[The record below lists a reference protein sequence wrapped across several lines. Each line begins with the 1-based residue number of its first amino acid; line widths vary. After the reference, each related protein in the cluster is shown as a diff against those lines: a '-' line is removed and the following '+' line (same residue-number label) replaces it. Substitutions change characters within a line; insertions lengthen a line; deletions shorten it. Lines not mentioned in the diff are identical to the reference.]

1 MMRNYISKGLITSS
15 MVVLSLSS
23 LSSYQLP
30 IGESYIL
37 PRSPYGQSSEKSLG
51 DSLFYL
57 LNPTHY
63 RQREIEIE
71 HADALNKKPILIGTE
86 DLVNRRD
93 VFSVPFV

>member
-37 PRSPYGQSSEKSLG
+37 PRSPYGQWSIERLRSEVTYFLK
-51 DSLFYL
+51 
-57 LNPTHY
+57 
-63 RQREIEIE
+63 
-71 HADALNKKPILIGTE
+71 
-86 DLVNRRD
+86 
-93 VFSVPFV
+93 VFWH